1 MTDKEFELQK
11 SPVLSQENEHVIANQ
26 SASPND
32 GTCDDFPSTLDSTPA
47 NNNPIRDLVPKPMV
61 ICYVIC

>member
-1 MTDKEFELQK
+1 MTDKEFELQN
-11 SPVLSQENEHVIANQ
+11 SPVPSQENEHVIANQ